1 MDAGEV
7 RYRITA
13 DASGATSNVQNFE
26 RRIQD
31 TGETIRDTNRQAQ
44 DSETQFR
51 DMAESGKSAGND
63 LTSAFDKVKASVGG
77 LLAALGAAKA
87 LDMLGDLTRQCV
99 EAYAEYEQLVGG
111 VETLFKDAAETVQ
124 GYAAEAYKN
133 VGISANDYMQTVTSF
148 SASLIASLGGDTA
161 AAAEAANTAMIDMAD
176 NANKMGTDIQ
186 SIQNAYQGFAKQNY
200 TMLDNL
206 KLGYGGTKEEMERL
220 LADAE
225 QLSGVHY
232 EIGNFADMAEAI
244 HVVQTEMG
252 ITGTTAKEAATTI
265 SGSAN
270 AMKAAWDNLLVGFA
284 DGKQEVDGLLSAFT
298 DSVTTFVGNVMPALT
313 ETLKALPEGL
323 VNIANEIL
331 PIIPDLVQQLLPLV
345 TEGLGELVSA
355 VLDSIGTLGADI
367 VAYTPE
373 LLAQLTSIISDIGEH
388 LLSALSQ
395 IGDSLSENAGEIIGQ
410 LFSSIVEILTN
421 ELPQLVTGSA
431 EVAAKII
438 EGIFDGFAENL
449 PGLLSRIPDI
459 VAAILETFNNL
470 TVSFAEF
477 SLLMFEKMTDA
488 LGESLPALLDA
499 IPDVVA
505 SILDAFLNLAPRLA
519 EFAAQA
525 IREIHD
531 GLGDNLPELIEKCG
545 EIVGDLVRTLIE
557 KAPGFIEVAVEI
569 VTTIGDALINTDWT
583 GVATDTI
590 ESLWKA
596 LDRAWN
602 NMQLTG
608 SNASRSDSAK
618 NKFKDFAGIG
628 DKGESEY
635 DELRREVREQN
646 KQTQDTLEEETK
658 ATEEKAAAVEN
669 SAEKLKAEL
678 KDLDHAYAIHQK
690 TEEEYYAEK
699 KDILEKYRDET
710 SEDWWKDY
718 DKVTDYYDKQAKKE
732 ADAQAKAAKEQQQAA
747 DKAAKEAQNAAKKR
761 EQEKTEAEKRL
772 KEETARAMRDMETA
786 ADKTGLS
793 DEELLKQQRAYIEGH
808 LDSTSELYKEYDNK
822 LSKQERDAAEKRA
835 KEKEENARKSAAET
849 EAAIKKGL
857 QDKFRDLEIEQLENG
872 YDDKWLSKQK
882 RDFLETLDHDS
893 DLYKEYNLK
902 LLKESEQQAEKE
914 ADTLKKANDKIKD
927 AQESLQNSL
936 AYNTGNLFKSTA
948 KTDAR
953 TGATDTENSI
963 QIEEFKRQLEAKK
976 KLPEKLAKLLDKG
989 MPDTVIKQLLKLDPT
1004 VALEYTNELL
1014 SNSQEFNAIKKGLK
1028 TDAEINV
1035 KLAEIVEGSTGEMTA
1050 VGKDIGQALGEGM
1063 MEALEGVIKGS
1074 MAEMLKKA
1082 GISDAALKTINFA
1095 NSLTGGSL
1103 TPMTPV
1109 AQNTEAP
1116 AQQTQQ
1122 TQTVFSF
1129 PRELSM
1135 VIKDVNG
1142 AYLARCVNDE
1152 NLQQATVSGT

>member
-1 MDAGEV
+1 
-7 RYRITA
+7 
-13 DASGATSNVQNFE
+13 
-26 RRIQD
+26 
-31 TGETIRDTNRQAQ
+31 
-44 DSETQFR
+44 
-51 DMAESGKSAGND
+51 
-63 LTSAFDKVKASVGG
+63 
-77 LLAALGAAKA
+77 
-87 LDMLGDLTRQCV
+87 
-99 EAYAEYEQLVGG
+99 
-111 VETLFKDAAETVQ
+111 
-124 GYAAEAYKN
+124 
-133 VGISANDYMQTVTSF
+133 
-148 SASLIASLGGDTA
+148 
-161 AAAEAANTAMIDMAD
+161 
-176 NANKMGTDIQ
+176 
-186 SIQNAYQGFAKQNY
+186 
-200 TMLDNL
+200 
-206 KLGYGGTKEEMERL
+206 MERL

-225 QLSGVHY
+225 KLSGVHY

-284 DGKQEVDGLLSAFT
+284 DGKQEVDGLLDTFT
-298 DSVTTFVGNVMPALT
+298 SSVTTFVGNVMPALT

-355 VLDSIGTLGADI
+355 VLDSVGTLGADI

-395 IGDSLSENAGEIIGQ
+395 VGDSLSENAGEIIGQ

-421 ELPQLVTGSA
+421 ELPQLVEGSA

-449 PGLLSRIPDI
+449 PALLSRIPDI

-488 LGESLPALLDA
+488 LGESLPVLLDA
-499 IPDVVA
+499 IPDVVK
-505 SILDAFLNLAPRLA
+505 SILDTFLSLAPRLA

-557 KAPGFIEVAVEI
+557 KAPEFIEVAAEI

-583 GVATDTI
+583 DVATDTI

-596 LDRAWN
+596 LDKAWN
-602 NMQLTG
+602 GLQLTG
-608 SNASRSDSAK
+608 SDASRSDSAK
-618 NKFKDFAGIG
+618 NKFKNFAGKE
-628 DKGESEY
+628 DAA
-635 DELRREVREQN
+635 EVAGV
-646 KQTQDTLEEETK
+646 
-658 ATEEKAAAVEN
+658 ATEDWQSVQERNRKETEKFSEASKDAAKAARN
-669 SAEKLKAEL
+669 SGEQVKSMKKQLE
-678 KDLDHAYAIHQK
+678 DLDHAYKIHQV
-690 TEEEYYAEK
+690 TEEQYWARRKE
-699 KDILEKYRDET
+699 ILEENRDES
-710 SEDWWKDY
+710 SEEWWADY

-914 ADTLKKANDKIKD
+914 AETLKKANDKIKD

-936 AYNTGNLFKSTA
+936 AYNTGNLFKSTT
-948 KTDAR
+948 KTDAG
-953 TGATDTENSI
+953 TGAVDTENSI

-1035 KLAEIVEGSTGEMTA
+1035 KLAEIVEGSTDEMTA

-1082 GISDAALKTINFA
+1082 GISDVALKTIGFA
-1095 NSLTGGSL
+1095 NSLTGGLL
-1103 TPMTPV
+1103 TPMTPAV
-1109 AQNTEAP
+1109 QNTDEP